1 MVRRG
6 KLGKSYIFALI
17 IALVLMAVLPGQ
29 LSGQARPAS
38 EIGQRLEGI
47 SESERTILQDLFI
60 LTQEIEE
67 MDREQAGIA
76 EEIEVLRDE
85 VQAVGDKI
93 KDRQMDYESKLDVLK
108 QALVSYQ
115 RRGPA
120 SYLRIILSADNLTS
134 FLRSLNTIKDL
145 TRNTGELLDSLQQG
159 RRQLLAEREGLA
171 DSIATLEAKS
181 QELKEAIAR
190 KLQLREEQEAYLNS
204 LQQEG
209 AHYRELLAN
218 LEDMWDQIKDLF
230 SGIVK
235 EFDRIIGEGKYP
247 MEDLDLKYSL
257 LNVKG
262 TIREETLNA
271 VYKDNSNLS
280 EIVFHFYPG
289 RAEIEVPG
297 KQLVLSGTF
306 SVEGGSALRF
316 TAEEGSFY
324 GMELEGSSIEELFRD
339 GYLAID
345 FGRFMGGIT
354 LQSVK
359 ACDGYLEFTIR
370 TLF

>member
-1 MVRRG
+1 MAGLG
-6 KLGKSYIFALI
+6 KPGKSYIFLLI
-17 IALVLMAVLPGQ
+17 AVLVLITILPGRIP
-29 LSGQARPAS
+29 GQARPAR
-38 EIGQRLEGI
+38 EAQQRIEGI
-47 SESERTILQDLFI
+47 SENERAVLQNLFV

-67 MDREQAGIA
+67 MDREQENTIN
-76 EEIEVLRDE
+76 EIEILRIE
-85 VQAVGDKI
+85 TKAVGEKI
-93 KDRQMDYESKLDVLK
+93 EIQQRDYDSKLDVLK
-108 QALVSYQ
+108 QVLVSYQ

-120 SYLRIILSADNLTS
+120 SYLRIILGSDNLTS
-134 FLRSLNTIKDL
+134 FLRSINTVKDL
-145 TRNTGELLDSLQQG
+145 TRNTGDLLDSLQQG